1 MGEKTEKVQAKGGEK
16 STPPEWLDRQL
27 QGKSEAE
34 QKLWQS
40 AYSQVHEQNHFMK
53 GEGPVPAL
61 ERLRK
66 QGILSDLSNNDILKE
81 GRQMAKDQLGVHGD
95 KKKGAF
101 TIHDVVITNDKE
113 KEIVGK
119 VVETEKKQEQAK
131 RLAPTDEQ
139 IKSALTPDVVEKLRK
154 AGLNVDAATL
164 KDAIVKR
171 MEDDKGLSSAD
182 MEKMKGFPVGAPY
195 VATGAVSG
203 KQMDSLLAEQKKTRD
218 EKLQDKSFQALK
230 ESDPAEYKK
239 QWIQQLKDTDIGKLL
254 HKHAETEPKQY
265 DLAKIDAADAL
276 IKKLQ
281 ELQKGKS

>member
-1 MGEKTEKVQAKGGEK
+1 
-16 STPPEWLDRQL
+16 LDRQL

-34 QKLWQS
+34 QKLWHS

-66 QGILSDLSNNDILKE
+66 QGLLSDLSNSDLLKE
-81 GRQMAKDQLGVHGD
+81 GHKMVKDQLGMHEG
-95 KKKGAF
+95 KKKNAF

-113 KEIVGK
+113 KEVVGK
-119 VVETEKKQEQAK
+119 IVENEKKREQAN

-139 IKSALTPDVVEKLRK
+139 IKSALTPDIAEKLKK
-154 AGLNVDAATL
+154 AGLNVNAATL
-164 KDAIVKR
+164 KNDIIKR
-171 MEDDKGLSSAD
+171 MEDDKGLNSAD
-182 MEKMKGFPVGAPY
+182 MANMKGFPVGAPY
-195 VATGAVSG
+195 VAAGAVSG
-203 KQMDSLLAEQKKTRD
+203 KQMDGLLAEQKKTRE

-265 DLAKIDAADAL
+265 DVAKIDAADAL